1 MSKSSQGQVFTKGY
15 FIEFDKRKT
24 KEKPQALKNSSSA
37 LEHRR
42 QDRERMMGWLL
53 CYPALLEY
61 LISIINQENNT

>member
-24 KEKPQALKNSSSA
+24 KEKPQVLKNSSSA

-42 QDRERMMGWLL
+42 QDRERMMG
-53 CYPALLEY
+53 
-61 LISIINQENNT
+61 